1 MPRLRLTIA
10 CALFALL
17 QATNIGHAL
26 TFGRIATITH
36 DNAGTSTLEI
46 VGFCFDDGAL
56 TQISSMTVGDLTT
69 SKAYDGLGRLD
80 TLITGPGGNGAV
92 QNLNVDFD
100 IFGNLKARSD
110 ASNGVASAR

>member
-46 VGFCFDDGAL
+46 VGFCFDNDAR
-56 TQISSMTVGDLTT
+56 TQISTMTVGGLTT

-80 TLITGPGGNGAV
+80 TLITGASGAV